1 MYYVFV
7 LACFGTFWSNYEHSV
22 AYTDPQ
28 SGERNVLMFFM
39 ISDDGS
45 NSNIC
50 VCGTCFTEYRSCLL
64 TRVSRVAMYFLSVN
78 FNTSA
83 GTCNLMCACI
93 ANKGIT
99 QRLIL
104 WRLWFGQA
112 YKRYDEIRD
121 LDKTRV

>member
-1 MYYVFV
+1 
-7 LACFGTFWSNYEHSV
+7 
-22 AYTDPQ
+22 
-28 SGERNVLMFFM
+28 M

-50 VCGTCFTEYRSCLL
+50 VCGTCFMEYRSCLL

-83 GTCNLMCACI
+83 GTCNLMYVCI

-99 QRLIL
+99 QKLLL
-104 WRLWFGQA
+104 WRLWIDQA
-112 YKRYDEIRD
+112 YKRNNGIRD
-121 LDKTRV
+121 LDETGVKLSD